1 MLASM
6 RTSGPSAN
14 AWWGQGIYTVP
25 KDPASWGS
33 CMEILDNNFRN
44 MMARDR
50 LAQGDDFVN
59 KVYPPRVAYCIPIL
73 ADPEICYDVS
83 VRPTPE
89 MQEAGK
95 PPGTNLADKPLT
107 EAGRPERVCVVIRVE
122 DSTQRVQGARARLAD
137 TLHMRA
143 KAMAKLD
150 PGHAE
155 SVSAHSRLAWA
166 LLRRAK
172 VNQAMKVLDGTFA
185 AAIQSLSFKHP
196 KALTC
201 ANAMAEALRASGK
214 LAEVE
219 KLHRSILGA
228 RERVVS
234 VTHPDVLRSATN
246 LACVLQEQGKVK
258 ECEALFQRAFAGE
271 SMYFGALHVETLR
284 SASNLAAF
292 LFSVGRHQEA
302 EELTRRTLE
311 GRETLL
317 GSCHPQ
323 TLMTVNNLAASL
335 QAQGKLSEAEQLSR
349 RAADGQEETLGLQ
362 HPDTQQSFR
371 NLICILEEGGE
382 RVAAE
387 EVRKRSQEVKTNTL
401 EAMAAWD
408 ETQEGSSSDMLS
420 MLTSEDGDGQSPEPP
435 FDIRD
440 KYRAKMGVFFQTG
453 GGCRRAEEDDGESSS
468 VASQQ
473 HASTAIGIG
482 L

>member
-1 MLASM
+1 
-6 RTSGPSAN
+6 
-14 AWWGQGIYTVP
+14 
-25 KDPASWGS
+25 
-33 CMEILDNNFRN
+33 MEILDNNFRN

-143 KAMAKLD
+143 KSHGEVGSRSCRVCVSSQSACLGFAPASEGKS
-150 PGHAE
+150 GHE
-155 SVSAHSRLAWA
+155 
-166 LLRRAK
+166 
-172 VNQAMKVLDGTFA
+172 
-185 AAIQSLSFKHP
+185 IKHP

-214 LAEVE
+214 LAEAE

-408 ETQEGSSSDMLS
+408 ETQEGSDRSDMLS
-420 MLTSEDGDGQSPEPP
+420 MLDSEEGDGQSPEPP

-453 GGCRRAEEDDGESSS
+453 GGCRRAEEEDGESSS

-473 HASTAIGIG
+473 HASTAIG

>member
-1 MLASM
+1 
-6 RTSGPSAN
+6 
-14 AWWGQGIYTVP
+14 
-25 KDPASWGS
+25 
-33 CMEILDNNFRN
+33 
-44 MMARDR
+44 MARDR

-166 LLRRAK
+166 LLRRSK

-185 AAIQSLSFKHP
+185 AAMQSLSFKHP

-214 LAEVE
+214 LAEAE

-246 LACVLQEQGKVK
+246 LACVLQEQGKLK

-323 TLMTVNNLAASL
+323 TLMAGTGQVV
-335 QAQGKLSEAEQLSR
+335 GG
-349 RAADGQEETLGLQ
+349 RAALQEETLGLQ

-387 EVRKRSQEVKTNTL
+387 EVRKRSQVKTNTL

-408 ETQEGSSSDMLS
+408 ETQEGSSSDRSDMLS
-420 MLTSEDGDGQSPEPP
+420 MLTSEEGDGQSPEPP

-473 HASTAIGIG
+473 HASTAIG